1 MLFMCFVFHLFE
13 ILGDRALKLFKAPG
27 ILVNKDCS
35 HLQSPLSIANLSVS
49 LSYLL
54 IKHTSLRT
62 SQISNDCVT
71 LYCMCIVYVS
81 THTCGSLKWITTLL
95 TASIKTPQLS
105 LGLDGFKSIC
115 ITEVFSVHLCLSAKG
130 CELTYFIILFLN
142 SLWPSDAIWQ
152 HRSRSTLAQ
161 IMYCCLMASSH

>member
-1 MLFMCFVFHLFE
+1 MCFVFHLFE

-27 ILVNKDCS
+27 ILVNKGCS

-62 SQISNDCVT
+62 SQISNDCVS
-71 LYCMCIVYVS
+71 LHCMCIVYVS
-81 THTCGSLKWITTLL
+81 THTCGSLKRITILL

-105 LGLDGFKSIC
+105 LCLDGFESIC
-115 ITEVFSVHLCLSAKG
+115 ITEVFSCLFMSVSKG
-130 CELTYFIILFLN
+130 VWINIFHNSFPQLTV
-142 SLWPSDAIWQ
+142 
-152 HRSRSTLAQ
+152 AQ
-161 IMYCCLMASSH
+161 WCHMTT